1 MKPVTTDQLYQV
13 IGAQNVEILLMR
25 NRIVEL
31 EARVKA
37 LTPAQT
43 PVPQSDPELDV

>member
-1 MKPVTTDQLYQV
+1 MKPVTVDQLYQV

-25 NRIVEL
+25 SRIAEL
-31 EARVKA
+31 EARVKD

-43 PVPQSDPELDV
+43 PLPESPAPSAA